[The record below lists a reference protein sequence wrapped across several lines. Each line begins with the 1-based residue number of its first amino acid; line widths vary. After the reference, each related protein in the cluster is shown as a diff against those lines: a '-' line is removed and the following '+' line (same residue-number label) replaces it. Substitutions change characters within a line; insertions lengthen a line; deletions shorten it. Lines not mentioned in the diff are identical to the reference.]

1 MKDNKDFEENP
12 VDEGKQEEGSGK
24 KGVLT
29 LFGHE
34 VAKKKAIA
42 AGLGIVCAAALVI
55 GGVCAVNA
63 RPQAQEPEKQEQ
75 VKAESDDKV
84 EGYVLQV
91 GVKAEGWNKETSSP
105 VIAHI
110 VSETEGIDYYH
121 AYSAN
126 EDAALDVPAKGGY
139 EVSFITPVNADGS
152 VYDVPDAQTVQA
164 VEKGSDGRLPFEF
177 TLVKADAVSKEDIT
191 GISADVA
198 DAVKGGDE
206 TLTGENGAKVAELVG
221 KNLKANPNADT
232 DAVDEQTEGAAE
244 SAQSGDS
251 TAKGSGNGGST
262 GSAAKP
268 SGNGSSSGNG
278 NSNSGSGNGGNSK
291 PSHSHNWVAQTK
303 TVHHDAQYKTVHHDA
318 QYQTVHHD
326 AVTETRSICNQCG
339 ADITGNTSAHME
351 QSFLNGGN
359 CVSYSTKPVV
369 VQQAYDEQ
377 VLVRD
382 AYDEQVLVSGAWDET
397 VTTGY
402 ACSCGATK

>member
-1 MKDNKDFEENP
+1 MKDNKDFEEKP
-12 VDEGKQEEGSGK
+12 VDEGQQEEGSGK

-55 GGVCAVNA
+55 GGVCAVSA

-75 VKAESDDKV
+75 VKAESDDKA
-84 EGYVLQV
+84 ESYVLQV
-91 GVKAEGWNKETSSP
+91 GVKAEGWDAETSSP

-126 EDAALDVPAKGGY
+126 EDVALDVPAKGGY

-164 VEKGSDGRLPFEF
+164 IEKGSDGSLPFEF
-177 TLVKADAVSKEDIT
+177 ALVKADAVSKEDIT

-206 TLTGENGAKVAELVG
+206 TLTGGNGAKVAELVG

-251 TAKGSGNGGST
+251 TAKGSGNGVST
-262 GSAAKP
+262 GSDAKP
-268 SGNGSSSGNG
+268 SGNGGNGSSSGSNG
-278 NSNSGSGNGGNSK
+278 SDGGSK
-291 PSHSHNWVAQTK
+291 HSHNWVAQTK

-326 AVTETRSICNQCG
+326 AVMQERSICNQCG
-339 ADITGNTSAHME
+339 ADVTGNAAAHFK
-351 QSFLNGGN
+351 QSLLNGGN
-359 CVSYSTKPVV
+359 CGSCRSEWVT
-369 VQQAYDEQ
+369 VQDAYDEQ
-377 VLVRD
+377 VLVKA

>member
-12 VDEGKQEEGSGK
+12 VDEGQQEEGSGK

-55 GGVCAVNA
+55 GGVCAVSA

-91 GVKAEGWNKETSSP
+91 GVKAEGWDAETSSP

-164 VEKGSDGRLPFEF
+164 VEKGSDGSLPFEF
-177 TLVKADAVSKEDIT
+177 ALVKADAVSKEDIT

-206 TLTGENGAKVAELVG
+206 TLTGGNGAKVAELVG

-251 TAKGSGNGGST
+251 TAKGSGNGVST
-262 GSAAKP
+262 GS
-268 SGNGSSSGNG
+268 NGSDG
-278 NSNSGSGNGGNSK
+278 GSK
-291 PSHSHNWVAQTK
+291 HSHNWVAQTK

-326 AVTETRSICNQCG
+326 AVTQERSICNQCG
-339 ADITGNTSAHME
+339 ADVTGNAAAHFK
-351 QSFLNGGN
+351 QSLLNGGN
-359 CVSYSTKPVV
+359 CGSCRSEWVT
-369 VQQAYDEQ
+369 VQDAYDEQ
-377 VLVRD
+377 VLVKA

>member
-75 VKAESDDKV
+75 V
-84 EGYVLQV
+84 
-91 GVKAEGWNKETSSP
+91 
-105 VIAHI
+105 
-110 VSETEGIDYYH
+110 
-121 AYSAN
+121 
-126 EDAALDVPAKGGY
+126 
-139 EVSFITPVNADGS
+139 
-152 VYDVPDAQTVQA
+152 
-164 VEKGSDGRLPFEF
+164 
-177 TLVKADAVSKEDIT
+177 
-191 GISADVA
+191 
-198 DAVKGGDE
+198 
-206 TLTGENGAKVAELVG
+206 
-221 KNLKANPNADT
+221 KANPNADT

-326 AVTETRSICNQCG
+326 AVTETRAICNQCG